1 MEGTNS
7 RHISSEIVAVGVMLR
22 ERGYLLSP
30 NAHSKHT
37 GVNRSTEL
45 SIKLGIFT
53 EIAKG
58 NYEKYVDKDASGES
72 YKHSP
77 FYVKKAEQENRD
89 KIENQTK
96 KEIEGISFAKMN
108 KLDSVYRNY
117 MTEYFQREVINKNKS
132 LYIDF
137 YYKVQELVY

>member
-1 MEGTNS
+1 MYVS
-7 RHISSEIVAVGVMLR
+7 LQKHLALSPCSEIFLNP
-22 ERGYLLSP
+22 LLF
-30 NAHSKHT
+30 
-37 GVNRSTEL
+37 
-45 SIKLGIFT
+45 SI
-53 EIAKG
+53 
-58 NYEKYVDKDASGES
+58 
-72 YKHSP
+72 
-77 FYVKKAEQENRD
+77 VKKAEQENRD